1 MDQEQPVRDDAVA
14 DGEFVSRLRVI
25 EDQPLELRAEAFVQ
39 VHDELLAMLEAGE
52 HSHR

>member
-1 MDQEQPVRDDAVA
+1 MDQEQPPRDDVAA

-25 EDQPLELRAEAFVQ
+25 EDQPLDRRAEAFVQ
-39 VHDELLAMLEAGE
+39 VHDELLATLEGGE